1 MPPQEKNVKHTGNIT
16 MDDIVSIARVMRP
29 RSCARDLSG
38 VCKEILGT
46 AQSVG
51 CTVDRKHPRDLC
63 KEVCGGQRDGSGA
76 FYQTSYQFRDENS
89 VFCQNRQP
97 DAWPNMCSLLCTVSL
112 MQIDAG
118 ELEVPKA

>member
-1 MPPQEKNVKHTGNIT
+1 MFVALQEKNIKHTGNIT
-16 MDDIVSIARVMRP
+16 MDDIISIARVMRP

-63 KEVCGGQRDGSGA
+63 GMVGGWSPGFKRWVQMLFGVTCLSTTCRPLITGLFHVYYKIGSCP
-76 FYQTSYQFRDENS
+76 SSD
-89 VFCQNRQP
+89 
-97 DAWPNMCSLLCTVSL
+97 
-112 MQIDAG
+112 
-118 ELEVPKA
+118 

>member
-1 MPPQEKNVKHTGNIT
+1 MFTSQEKNVKHTGNIT

-63 KEVCGGQRDGSGA
+63 KEVRCW
-76 FYQTSYQFRDENS
+76 
-89 VFCQNRQP
+89 P
-97 DAWPNMCSLLCTVSL
+97 AWPRHEVGGVSCH
-112 MQIDAG
+112 I
-118 ELEVPKA
+118 